1 MRLDRDKLNKRR
13 KSSIFLPLR
22 ANSRGSHHYYK
33 THDHFSSH
41 KSNTLNAHIENRNNR
56 TKHVNGGRHK
66 KPSIM
71 FFFPI
76 FLIITTIGSFVLLF
90 ILDNE
95 FDLSIKNKLSS
106 LYSFLILHQ
115 TSSKTASAKDIL
127 LDFGIATRV
136 NKVIDTGDGLVG
148 IGTVMLDENQKY
160 QSLIFKL
167 DYEGNVIWKEIVGAE
182 GDEFIYDILKEND
195 GYITVGIS
203 SSKSVGV
210 KGRYDVIVTRFDDS
224 GKILWQRNFGGPG
237 WDRAYGIVKV
247 QDSYIF
253 AGDCELAGEDVSQ
266 DMGLEDFWTVRIS
279 KDGSILWDKVF
290 GGILSDRAYSIDYL
304 EPRNLILVAGS
315 SNSFTDG
322 NRYEGYVLAYKLN
335 GDVEWQVPLSAPA
348 YSTLWPLDL
357 VTTQDSIYVGG
368 YVYEM
373 PTDSEK
379 SGVEKAF
386 IAKISKVGQVEYIKI
401 FGENSRIHSIEYS
414 NNTDKKREIIY
425 FAGYK
430 EDDNERIP
438 WYGSFEYSE
447 DMNVPDLN
455 ELTIQSDYGMLFS
468 ITKAGNSI
476 ILSGSTMIKGKIK
489 GIIRISADI

>member
-1 MRLDRDKLNKRR
+1 
-13 KSSIFLPLR
+13 
-22 ANSRGSHHYYK
+22 
-33 THDHFSSH
+33 
-41 KSNTLNAHIENRNNR
+41 
-56 TKHVNGGRHK
+56 
-66 KPSIM
+66 M

-237 WDRAYGIVKV
+237 WDRAYGIVKI

-279 KDGSILWDKVF
+279 KDGNILWDKVF
-290 GGILSDRAYSIDYL
+290 GGVLSDRAYSIDYL
-304 EPRNLILVAGS
+304 ESRNLILVAGS

-401 FGENSRIHSIEYS
+401 FGENSRIHSI
-414 NNTDKKREIIY
+414 
-425 FAGYK
+425 
-430 EDDNERIP
+430 
-438 WYGSFEYSE
+438 
-447 DMNVPDLN
+447 
-455 ELTIQSDYGMLFS
+455 
-468 ITKAGNSI
+468 
-476 ILSGSTMIKGKIK
+476 
-489 GIIRISADI
+489 